1 MRLISIV
8 FKHYVLRWCTLFY
21 LIVESGQRFD
31 KNVSSLIA
39 KFVSTRGEKVE
50 RLIQIEIEV
59 AIKMSP
65 HKLVD
70 FLLKLRVQVL
80 ELVQIADHVKT
91 VGSDDIG
98 FTFDQVFGFLA
109 GDFRHGGEGVR

>member
-8 FKHYVLRWCTLFY
+8 FKPYVLRWCTLFY

-39 KFVSTRGEKVE
+39 KFVSTSGEKVE
-50 RLIQIEIEV
+50 RLIQIEIKV
-59 AIKMSP
+59 AIKMSS

-70 FLLKLRVQVL
+70 FFFKLCMEVL
-80 ELVQIADHVKT
+80 EFVQITHHIQT
-91 VGSDDIG
+91 VGSDDVR
-98 FTFDQVFGFLA
+98 FTFDQMFGFLT
-109 GDFRHGGEGVR
+109 GNFGYRGKRMG